1 MLYLVNTVP
10 FHSIQTSRVT
20 GFDDLY
26 DMSHLS
32 CVTWPLF
39 ESAGALMPNKAIK
52 GPIRRRAGVGLDPV
66 TLLLGGVRNQNFEQ
80 VVTGHT
86 LV

>member
-1 MLYLVNTVP
+1 MTVV
-10 FHSIQTSRVT
+10 RKR
-20 GFDDLY
+20 
-26 DMSHLS
+26 
-32 CVTWPLF
+32 WR
-39 ESAGALMPNKAIK
+39 ALMPNKAIK
-52 GPIRRRAGVGLDPV
+52 GPILRRAGVGLDPV

>member
-1 MLYLVNTVP
+1 MASGHSLPILYHRLRRFVRNVTLVLRHMAVV
-10 FHSIQTSRVT
+10 RKR
-20 GFDDLY
+20 
-26 DMSHLS
+26 
-32 CVTWPLF
+32 WR
-39 ESAGALMPNKAIK
+39 ALMPNKAIK

>member
-1 MLYLVNTVP
+1 MALVRKRWWV
-10 FHSIQTSRVT
+10 
-20 GFDDLY
+20 
-26 DMSHLS
+26 
-32 CVTWPLF
+32 
-39 ESAGALMPNKAIK
+39 LMPNKAIK

-86 LV
+86 PVRIE